1 MQPVEDSESYSAK
14 KATET
19 FEEVSTG
26 NKRILTYHFGGNR
39 ATTVIVHYAP
49 VEGSDDS
56 GKHYNILAD
65 TTKAIPA
72 HNLLLLI
79 GDCNAHIGT
88 DDAPVTY
95 YEQTNSNG
103 QLLLHLVLET
113 NMAITNTQFQK
124 RRVKPWKFIADT
136 SGLKSQIDYTL
147 IDQKWRNVGTS
158 SS

>member
-1 MQPVEDSESYSAK
+1 M
-14 KATET
+14 
-19 FEEVSTG
+19 STG

-79 GDCNAHIGT
+79 GDCNARIGT

-95 YEQTNSNG
+95 FEPTNSNG

-124 RRVKPWKFIADT
+124 RRVKPWKFIADI
-136 SGLKSQIDYTL
+136 SGLKSEIDYTL

>member
-1 MQPVEDSESYSAK
+1 M
-14 KATET
+14 
-19 FEEVSTG
+19 STG

-39 ATTVIVHYAP
+39 ATPVIVHYAP

-88 DDAPVTY
+88 DETPITY

-103 QLLLHLVLET
+103 QLLLDLALET
-113 NMAITNTQFQK
+113 NMIITNTQFVEIHCQHQ
-124 RRVKPWKFIADT
+124 RF
-136 SGLKSQIDYTL
+136 
-147 IDQKWRNVGTS
+147 
-158 SS
+158 